1 MNLSFLGAA
10 RQVTGSM
17 FLLKLANGYTIL
29 IDCGTDLSNRHS
41 APDFPF
47 RPSEIDVV
55 LLTHAHIDH
64 SGNIPLLINAGY
76 TGQILCTS
84 ATIDLAQLLL
94 RDCAAIGARRLKE
107 KSEMKK
113 VLAGESGIFL
123 EKQVDE
129 AEERFVPIGFNEP
142 FEVTGGCHITFI
154 PTGHLLGAANIFI
167 EVEENGIKKSLLFS
181 GDIGRKNYPILQ
193 DPATPPQADY
203 LICETTYGNRLH
215 QNDTQKAEEI
225 LEKIIIQA
233 CVDMPGRLIIP
244 AFSVGRSQSILYTL
258 NKLAKAGKLPALKI
272 FADSPMAAASSRI
285 YEKYPSLL
293 NSEAAGIFK
302 KHESLFD
309 FDNLVHVEN
318 FKESKMISD
327 YHEPCIIISSSGMI
341 TGGRMTYH
349 IKKNINN
356 PYCTILMVGYSAE
369 GTPGHDLMQGTR
381 TLKIKGKSIPVAAN
395 IIKTDVFSGH
405 GDLHDLTAFV
415 KTQKKLKRIFLV
427 HGEEESMID
436 FKNTLASEGFTDV
449 EMPEKGKGYVF

>member
-1 MNLSFLGAA
+1 MNLSFWGAA

-17 FLLKLANGYTIL
+17 FLMRLTDGYTIL

-41 APDFPF
+41 AAEFPF
-47 RPSEIDVV
+47 HPSEIDLV

-64 SGNIPLLINAGY
+64 SGNLPLLINAGY
-76 TGQILCTS
+76 RGQILCTA
-84 ATIDLAQLLL
+84 ATLELTQLLL
-94 RDCAAIGARRLKE
+94 RDCAAISTRRLKE
-107 KSEMKK
+107 KSERRN
-113 VLAGESGIFL
+113 VLEAEPGIFL
-123 EKQVDE
+123 DKQVDE
-129 AEERFVPIGFNEP
+129 AAERFVSIDFNER
-142 FEVTGGCHITFI
+142 FEITAGCHITFI
-154 PTGHLLGAANIFI
+154 PTGHLLGAANIFV
-167 EVEENGIKKSLLFS
+167 EVEENGNKKSLLFS

-193 DPATPPQADY
+193 DPALAPQADY
-203 LICETTYGNRLH
+203 LICETTYGNRVH

-258 NKLAKAGKLPALKI
+258 NKLAKANRLPALKI
-272 FADSPMAAASSRI
+272 FADSPMAAESSRI
-285 YEKYPSLL
+285 YEQHPSLL
-293 NSEAAGIFK
+293 NPEAAEIFRE
-302 KHESLFD
+302 HESLFD

-318 FKESKMISD
+318 FKESKMISN
-327 YHEPCIIISSSGMI
+327 YHEPCIIISSSGML

-405 GDLHDLTAFV
+405 GDKYDLIEFV
-415 KTQKKLKRIFLV
+415 KSQKNLKRIFLV
-427 HGEEESMID
+427 HGEEDSMKD
-436 FKNTLASEGFTDV
+436 FKDALASEGFADV
-449 EMPEKGKGYVF
+449 EMPKKGQSYIF